1 MRAPSPDPAE
11 KTRNSAKFFVGRL
24 DICVSD
30 AILDDVLRFVTSN
43 GRRRGLILRRG
54 SGSSV
59 KKNEKIFVLRLAKA
73 GNGVIL

>member
-11 KTRNSAKFFVGRL
+11 KTQKTAKFLAERL

-30 AILDDVLRFVTSN
+30 AILNDVLRFSTSN

-54 SGSSV
+54 CGSSV

-73 GNGVIL
+73 ENGVIL